1 MGAGDDNMEN
11 IKKNIAVENSI
22 NIKYYK
28 ERNVTVKDK
37 DMIGYVSIAISFIL
51 SIIFII
57 GSINYKN
64 DKTILIIFIVL
75 GIIFFIFSIIMILYC
90 IIFELKYEDDY
101 LYYKNIFK
109 KEKISI
115 NNIKSFKANTD
126 NMSRY
131 YYVEINYNP
140 DKKIRYQISVTN
152 KENFILLL
160 NLLKKD
166 ITQIY

>member
-1 MGAGDDNMEN
+1 MEN
-11 IKKNIAVENSI
+11 IKKNIAEENSI

-57 GSINYKN
+57 GSITYRN
-64 DKTILIIFIVL
+64 DKTILIIFMIF
-75 GIIFFIFSIIMILYC
+75 GIIFFIFSIIMLLYC

-109 KEKISI
+109 KEKIDI
-115 NNIKSFKANTD
+115 NKIKSFKANTD
-126 NMSRY
+126 NMYRY
-131 YYVEINYNP
+131 YYVEINYNAN
-140 DKKIRYQISVTN
+140 KKISYQISVTN